1 MPYREWAL
9 PDPLFFIADR
19 PGALIGRE
27 QRLGGMKQGLD
38 HSSNLPDET
47 QNLLGEARFVAETG
61 VAARIAQLAQPV
73 LADLGYRLVR
83 VKLSAQDGMTV
94 QIMAELPDGTMTVK
108 DCEAVSAALS
118 PVLDVEDVVHQ
129 AYRLEISSPGI
140 DRPLVRASDF
150 RRALGQDARIEL
162 RAGVDGRKRFRGLIG
177 AVEGEGIAA
186 SVKLVRSDAKPGE
199 AVEATLILRD
209 VAEAKL
215 VLTEA
220 LIRESLRA
228 AKATLDEVEDPAEAG
243 DDESA
248 AAPEPPRGPGRFA
261 ARNAKAKPV
270 VPAGVATKFKQAKSG
285 RPQTGAGASRQPPSR
300 PMPK

>member
-1 MPYREWAL
+1 MEK
-9 PDPLFFIADR
+9 PL
-19 PGALIGRE
+19 E
-27 QRLGGMKQGLD
+27 SLD
-38 HSSNLPDET
+38 GSLE
-47 QNLLGEARFVAETG
+47 LLGEARFVAETG

-94 QIMAELPDGTMTVK
+94 QIMAERPDGSMTVK

-162 RAGVDGRKRFRGLIG
+162 RAGVDGRKRFRGLID
-177 AVEGEGIAA
+177 AVEGEGSDVA
-186 SVKLVRSDAKPGE
+186 VKLVRGDAKPGE
-199 AVEATLILRD
+199 AVEAMLLLRD
-209 VAEAKL
+209 IAEAKL

-243 DDESA
+243 DEETA

-261 ARNAKAKPV
+261 ARNAKAKPIL
-270 VPAGVATKFKQAKSG
+270 PAGVASKFKQAKSG